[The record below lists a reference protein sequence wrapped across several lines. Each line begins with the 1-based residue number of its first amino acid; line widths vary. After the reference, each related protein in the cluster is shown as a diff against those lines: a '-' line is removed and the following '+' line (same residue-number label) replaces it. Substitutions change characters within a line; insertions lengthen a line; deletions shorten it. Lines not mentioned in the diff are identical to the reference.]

1 MTPLEVTLILLGV
14 AELAHRLNQLIE
26 YLDGGP
32 RHGGRQRARGT
43 AAR

>member
-14 AELAHRLNQLIE
+14 AELAHRLDQLIE
-26 YLDGGP
+26 YLDGGQ
-32 RHGGRQRARGT
+32 RHGGRQRARDS

>member
-14 AELAHRLNQLIE
+14 TELAHRLDQLIE
-26 YLDGGP
+26 YLDGGQ
-32 RHGGRQRARGT
+32 RHGGRQRARGS